1 MLAPA
6 SQPRPPAGDEHVVP
20 QAGFRLIGE
29 AGFEPATARPPAEA
43 HDCHMHPDASHAS
56 PARDAS
62 HRSDDASGTKA
73 VPGPRWRGSGKR
85 RGETAVGHLSV
96 RESPDPFDQH
106 QQLCASPI
114 VKNTKAKNVA
124 LRTTERL
131 TWARTMSADCPR
143 DMASWRPA
151 AQSPICSQIHTRR
164 CSHPRMQ
171 DGIDDP
177 GPRLASRSG
186 GPRGL
191 GWGFRRAVRGTP
203 AGTVRGLRCSRRNRR
218 SPTRSHTCHSSRS

>member
-1 MLAPA
+1 MNRRPLGPQPKHTTAKCTRTRPMRPLLGTHRTDRTMRPVPKRYRAPV
-6 SQPRPPAGDEHVVP
+6 EV
-20 QAGFRLIGE
+20 FRE
-29 AGFEPATARPPAEA
+29 APG
-43 HDCHMHPDASHAS
+43 
-56 PARDAS
+56 RDGC
-62 HRSDDASGTKA
+62 RSSECS
-73 VPGPRWRGSGKR
+73 RM
-85 RGETAVGHLSV
+85 
-96 RESPDPFDQH
+96 SPDPFDQL